1 MSNSRDMIGDKHTH
15 THTHTQ
21 TDRHGNHNTSLLYRG
36 RIINYSVLSDSLLRL
51 QAVADNET
59 ESVHDRVVVVYST

>member
-15 THTHTQ
+15 TQ
-21 TDRHGNHNTSLLYRG
+21 TDRHGNHNISLLYRG
-36 RIINYSVLSDSLLRL
+36 HIINYSVLSDSLLRL